1 METRASGGVPFVV
14 NENIY
19 ILFCV
24 QLAKSLKPD
33 GDRMPTKQ
41 HMTSGAQPDVTV
53 LTN

>member
-24 QLAKSLKPD
+24 QLAKSLKTE
-33 GDRMPTKQ
+33 GDRMPTIK
-41 HMTSGAQPDVTV
+41 AVPKFDALVRRPP
-53 LTN
+53 